1 MARKGCAGF
10 RHAVGGTRAR
20 GVSRFTLHLAALAA
34 CLAALA
40 VAPAMAGAAS
50 PGVVLP
56 NPGDAAV
63 SQKIIASGA
72 KHVRVF
78 ASWRMLEQNQGQ
90 LTPFIIS
97 GYDEFANRMK
107 AAGIPVYLV
116 VVQTPTWAGAADSPP
131 PVGPYADFMRR
142 LAEHFRGRVM
152 GYEVWNEA
160 NEGVF
165 WKGGASPAAYT
176 QLLRAAHSA
185 VKSADPAAKVGV
197 GGLIGNDY
205 QYLAGLYN
213 AGAKGSFDFVGIHTD
228 GACNRTDPREA
239 ARDADGRISRWSFTG
254 YREVH
259 ATMEDHGDGN
269 LPIWMSELGW
279 SVTTGKCPTDSS
291 EAAGVTRDQQAL
303 FLTHAYAC
311 LANDPYVENASWF
324 SLQDFGA
331 AEALG
336 FRYGLYDFSGFAR
349 PALSAFQHAAGLGP
363 DTGCGLPVDRASA
376 GINIAWPT
384 NNKNIS
390 GDLRYNISATDA
402 QGIRTLTLYVDGKR
416 VRVTGK
422 GAMKGL
428 WVGWRQ
434 LAYGPHKVT
443 VKAVDNAQNVSVSEV
458 TANRV
463 PYGDGEDVRTRIAVG
478 VYGTGKKRLV
488 AGTLYTKPAVARSL
502 VRGRLQVT
510 FERKA
515 GKRWVPMGTTSGG
528 SARKSVKVRRK
539 FKRGKYRAVLSF
551 PGYKSFRPSLVTRPF
566 KVK

>member
-1 MARKGCAGF
+1 MRIM
-10 RHAVGGTRAR
+10 RYI
-20 GVSRFTLHLAALAA
+20 AATAA
-34 CLAALA
+34 CLAGLA
-40 VAPAMAGAAS
+40 VAPAVAGAAS

-56 NPGDAAV
+56 NPGDAAT
-63 SQKIIASGA
+63 SQRIIASGA

-78 ASWRMLEQNQGQ
+78 ASWRVLEQQQGQ
-90 LTPFIIS
+90 LTPFVIP
-97 GYDEFANRMK
+97 GYDDLANRMK

-116 VVQTPTWAGAADSPP
+116 VVQTPAWIGAADSPP

-152 GYEVWNEA
+152 GYEVWNEP

-176 QLLRAAHSA
+176 QLLKAAHAA

-205 QYLAGLYN
+205 EYVKGLYD
-213 AGAKGSFDFVGIHTD
+213 AGAKGSFDFVGVHTD

-259 ATMEDHGDGN
+259 ATMDDHGDGN

-279 SVTTGKCPTDSS
+279 SVTTAKCPASPS
-291 EAAGVTRDQQAL
+291 EPAGVTRDQQAL
-303 FLTHAYAC
+303 FLTHAYSC

-324 SLQDFGA
+324 SLQDFNA

-336 FRYGLYDFSGFAR
+336 YRYGLYDFNGFGR
-349 PALSAFQHAAGLGP
+349 PSLTAFQHAAGVGA
-363 DTGCGLPVDRASA
+363 DASCGLPVDRASA
-376 GINIAWPT
+376 GISIDWPT
-384 NNKNIS
+384 NNKNVS
-390 GDLRYNISATDA
+390 GDLRYSISGSDP
-402 QGIRTLTLYVDGKR
+402 QGIRTLTLYVDGNR
-416 VRVTGK
+416 VRVTAK
-422 GAMKGL
+422 SSMKGL
-428 WVGWRQ
+428 WVGWRA
-434 LAYGPHKVT
+434 LPYGPHKVT
-443 VKAVDNAQNVSVSEV
+443 VKAVDNAQNVSMSEV
-458 TANRV
+458 TVNRV
-463 PYGDGEDVRTRIAVG
+463 PYGDGEDVRTRISVG
-478 VYGTGKKRLV
+478 VYGRGKSRII

-515 GKRWVPMGTTSGG
+515 GKRWVPMGTTAGG
-528 SARKSVKVRRK
+528 SVRKSVKVTRK
-539 FKRGKYRAVLSF
+539 FKPGKYRAVLSF
-551 PGYKSFRPSLVTRPF
+551 PGYKSFRPALAARPF
-566 KVK
+566 RVK

>member
-1 MARKGCAGF
+1 MTRNL
-10 RHAVGGTRAR
+10 AVT
-20 GVSRFTLHLAALAA
+20 AA
-34 CLAALA
+34 CLLGLA
-40 VAPAMAGAAS
+40 VAPAVAGASS

-63 SQKIIASGA
+63 QQKIIASGA

-78 ASWRMLEQNQGQ
+78 ASWRMLEQNQGHF
-90 LTPFIIS
+90 TPYIMS
-97 GYDEFANRMK
+97 GYDDLADRMK

-116 VVQTPTWAGAADSPP
+116 VVQTPAWAGAADSPP
-131 PVGPYADFMRR
+131 PVGAYADFMRR
-142 LAEHFRGRVM
+142 LSEHFRGRIM
-152 GYEVWNEA
+152 GYEVWNEP

-176 QLLRAAHSA
+176 QLLQASHAA

-205 QYLAGLYN
+205 EYVEKLYQS
-213 AGAKGSFDFVGIHTD
+213 GAKGSFDFVGLHTD
-228 GACNRTDPREA
+228 GACNREDPREA

-259 ATMEDHGDGN
+259 ATMLDHGDD

-279 SVTTGKCPTDSS
+279 SVTTAKCPTDSS
-291 EAAGVTRDQQAL
+291 QNAGVTRDQQAL

-324 SLQDFGA
+324 SLQDFDKT
-331 AEALG
+331 ESLG
-336 FRYGLYDFSGFAR
+336 YRYGLYDFNGTAR
-349 PALSAFQHAAGLGP
+349 PSLAAFQRAGSLGP
-363 DTGCGLPVDRASA
+363 DAGCGLPVDRASA

-390 GDLRYNISATDA
+390 ADLRYNISATDA
-402 QGIRTLTLYVDGKR
+402 QGIRTLTLYVDGNR
-416 VRVTGK
+416 VRVTS
-422 GAMKGL
+422 ASSMKGL

-434 LAYGPHKVT
+434 LPYGPHKVT
-443 VKAVDNAQNVSVSEV
+443 VKAVDKALNVSVSEV

-478 VYGTGKKRLV
+478 VYGTGKARLI

-515 GKRWVPMGTTSGG
+515 GKRWVPMGRSAGG
-528 SARKSVKVRRK
+528 SARKAVKIRRK
-539 FKRGKYRAVLSF
+539 FKPGKYRAVLSF
-551 PGYKSFRPSLVTRPF
+551 AGYKSFRPTLVARPF
-566 KVK
+566 RVK